1 MEPNCRKNH
10 RALRNNTTPI
20 KKSWRD
26 KPLNASSET
35 SRSKIAR
42 EAASLLY
49 FGLEKEYKQAKVKAA
64 QNLGIQI
71 LPSNLEVALE
81 LDQVAEEN
89 EGPNRTQNLIEM
101 RKEALHIMKALKEYH
116 PLLIGSVWRGTIRRG
131 SDIDISVYNDAP
143 CDVISSIK
151 VVGLEISKTER
162 MTITKHGKIED
173 SFHIYTHTLTNHP
186 VEITVRNTDQA
197 GKKRKCETFGDEIK
211 GLTISEL
218 DKIIVANPSQRFIP
232 S

>member
-10 RALRNNTTPI
+10 RALRNNTTSI

-26 KPLNASSET
+26 EPLNTASET

-81 LDQVAEEN
+81 LDQIAEEK
-89 EGPNRTQNLIEM
+89 EGTTRTQQLIEM
-101 RKEALHIMKALKEYH
+101 RKEALQIMKALKEYR

-131 SDIDISVYNDAP
+131 SDIDISVYHDDT
-143 CDVISSIK
+143 CEVIDSIK
-151 VVGLEISKTER
+151 VIGLEISKTER

-173 SFHIYTHTLTNHP
+173 SFHIHTHTLTNYP

-211 GLTISEL
+211 GLTISGLE
-218 DKIIVANPSQRFIP
+218 KIIVANPSQRFIP